1 MKIFFLILPL
11 VFFISGQAL
20 SEVKV
25 VTSIKPIHSL
35 VANIMK
41 GSTYPKLIVDSS
53 GTPHHYNLKPSQ
65 VKAIQNADLII
76 WVSNTLEGF
85 LKKPIEVNAKK
96 AKKFEILESDK
107 IKRLKIREKIYITR
121 VEDTHHDEHHDE
133 HKDEHK
139 DEHHDEHHDE
149 HKDAHHDEHHDEH
162 KDAHHDEHKDAH
174 HDEHHHDHSNMIY
187 DPHIWLD
194 TGNAKI
200 IVKIIAEILANID
213 PENENLYRANELDT
227 VERIKNLE
235 SEIQILLE
243 PVKDSKFI
251 ATHDAYYYIENQ
263 FNIDSLYHIVN
274 APEDLMSASTIRN
287 AIKLLET
294 NPGICLFTEPG
305 FDNARMSS
313 TLNKNIN
320 EIATLDPSGSLIA
333 SGPDHYFEFMTGN
346 ARTLNECLKNSK

>member
-133 HKDEHK
+133 HKD
-139 DEHHDEHHDE
+139 
-149 HKDAHHDEHHDEH
+149 AHHDEH

>member
-121 VEDTHHDEHHDE
+121 VEDTHHDEH
-133 HKDEHK
+133 
-139 DEHHDEHHDE
+139 
-149 HKDAHHDEHHDEH
+149 KDAHHN
-162 KDAHHDEHKDAH
+162 
-174 HDEHHHDHSNMIY
+174 EHHHDHSNMIY

-274 APEDLMSASTIRN
+274 VPEDLMSASTIRN
-287 AIKLLET
+287 TIKLLET